1 MSEYIENKEK
11 SEIERLVDLDRMGR
25 SGAALDI
32 VASETEGAALA
43 KRFGFLGL
51 SGFGAHSN
59 DAEYVQLNSIVPRLY
74 LTTRMIM
81 DLSDGKVK

>member
-1 MSEYIENKEK
+1 MAGHGKAIYQELGLSMNVA
-11 SEIERLVDLDRMGR
+11 ERATGGGTDAAF
-25 SGAALDI
+25 AALKTKGA
-32 VASETEGAALA
+32 VVEGM
-43 KRFGFLGL
+43 GL

>member
-1 MSEYIENKEK
+1 
-11 SEIERLVDLDRMGR
+11 MGR
-25 SGAALDI
+25 SDCPSRSTRKRSAAAPTFAALKTNAA
-32 VASETEGAALA
+32 VVEGM
-43 KRFGFLGL
+43 GL

-81 DLSDGKVK
+81 DLSTGKLK